1 MIYAY
6 KKALRV
12 IDSCTNPI
20 QLKGARNYVNNFFK
34 VYSEPVNQKL
44 APFSLVRADD
54 ALVEVYNR
62 LMKKLT
68 LKEINM
74 RNSW

>member
-1 MIYAY
+1 MIFAY
-6 KKALRV
+6 RKALKV

-34 VYSEPVNQKL
+34 VYSYSTDQKL
-44 APFSLVRADD
+44 GPFSLVKADD

-74 RNSW
+74 RSSW